1 MIVGIS
7 LKDCNVITF
16 LLNSAAKSTHLSL
29 QATWRSFLPL
39 STSFII
45 SDQSGRLRGR
55 VLQIEAFQNYGHP
68 LAGRPMNPLPQT
80 PVRGSAGIPTL
91 LSSLNSPELLESLFL
106 RIAEHALLSG
116 RQRRGRRWGSLGHQ
130 RGQRRW
136 GGNWNN
142 KTQNAPGGG
151 PGVIFR
157 QNRSRS
163 TAVVVEKVGPRV
175 GRWALEQIAWRCVH
189 SRLLNI
195 ILI

>member
-1 MIVGIS
+1 M
-7 LKDCNVITF
+7 
-16 LLNSAAKSTHLSL
+16 LNSAAKSTHLSL

-55 VLQIEAFQNYGHP
+55 VLRIEAFQNYGHP
-68 LAGRPMNPLPQT
+68 LAGRLMNSEPETRVQ
-80 PVRGSAGIPTL
+80 RGSAGHPSLPT
-91 LSSLNSPELLESLFL
+91 SLNSPELLESLFL
-106 RIAEHALLSG
+106 GIAEHSLLSG

-136 GGNWNN
+136 GGNCNN
-142 KTQNAPGGG
+142 KTQSAPGGG

-157 QNRSRS
+157 QNKWGR
-163 TAVVVEKVGPRV
+163 GLV